1 MVTLTATEFNR
12 APSAVR
18 RAVLESDEPV
28 LVTDRATP
36 SLIVMK
42 YIDFVH
48 LTSRPVGDDLAS
60 WLELDYDIDFE
71 PVPVSL
77 GLSEVE
83 L

>member
-1 MVTLTATEFNR
+1 MVTMTATEFNR

-36 SLIVMK
+36 SLVVMK

-48 LTSRPVGDDLAS
+48 LTGRPVGDDLAT

-71 PVPVSL
+71 PAPVGL
-77 GLSEVE
+77 GLAEVD